1 MAEIAQQV
9 TDFLSVSAPFDTL
22 SENEIAALIKG
33 AELLYLNEE
42 CVAELT
48 HNVTGLY
55 LIQNGQY
62 SVVDSNEPARHLSDG
77 DFFGYPAFLDST
89 EYPINIKVDRPG
101 LVYRFARDAFT
112 AALDKES
119 VRHFFAAL
127 QSNSLQH
134 QMLEDSNSM
143 WLYKPLRDVV
153 SKAPVSIS
161 KETTIRDAAVKMTE
175 YRVSS
180 LLITEQEELVGIV
193 TDRDLRSRVVAEAMP
208 YSHAVSTVMTSSPS
222 SISEKKTMFDA
233 MALMTEK
240 NIHHLPVVKA
250 NSQLPVGM
258 VTASDIVRLQR
269 SNVLFIIGE
278 LAKAESLYTLAR
290 LSWQLPHYFSA
301 HAKRVGDFDIA
312 GKILSQATDTMT
324 RKLIGFFQEANGK
337 APMLFAWLVYG
348 SQAREDQTMGSDQD
362 NALLL
367 ASEPTPEQADY
378 FKAMSEYVCNGLAK
392 CGIKLCDGNIMASNP
407 ELRLSINSAVHE
419 AARWVKEPT
428 SDAIMHFNIFLD
440 ARCAAGDTSLF
451 KQLQE
456 KRAPLLKQ
464 SMFLAALARHTN
476 SIAVPLSV
484 FQKFVFEKGAAQK
497 DAIDIKVRAVALVN
511 NIARVYALASGIS
524 EPSTLA
530 RLKAIDPSSGL
541 SKKDAKNLADIWVFL
556 NRLRWRHQLSQN
568 VTDNLVSI
576 SELSSIEKHQL
587 KAAFKAIDRAK
598 QAMVMR
604 FSGGMG

>member
-9 TDFLSVSAPFDTL
+9 RDFLSVSAPFDRL
-22 SENEIAALIKG
+22 SPTEVEHLVKG
-33 AELLYLNEE
+33 AELMYLTEE
-42 CVAELT
+42 CVSELT
-48 HNVTGLY
+48 HNISGLY
-55 LIQNGQY
+55 LIQSGQF
-62 SVVDSNEPARHLSDG
+62 SVVDSDKGSRHLSEG
-77 DFFGYPAFLDST
+77 DYFGYPAFLDRTDYS
-89 EYPINIKVDRPG
+89 IDIKVDNPG
-101 LVYRFARDAFT
+101 LVYRFSGDAFT
-112 AALDKES
+112 LLLEKTS
-119 VRHFFAAL
+119 VSHFFNAL

-143 WLYKPLRDVV
+143 WLYRPLREVV

-161 KETTIRDAAVKMTE
+161 KDTTIQDAAIKMTE

-180 LLITEQEELVGIV
+180 LLITEDEKLVGIV
-193 TDRDLRSRVVAEAMP
+193 TDRDLRSRVVAEALP
-208 YSHAVSTVMTSSPS
+208 YTDAVFSVMTNTPA
-222 SISEKKTMFDA
+222 SISENKTMFDA
-233 MALMTEK
+233 MALMSEK
-240 NIHHLPVVKA
+240 NIHHLPVVKV
-250 NSQLPVGM
+250 NTQVPIGM

-278 LAKAESLYTLAR
+278 LAKAESLYSLAR

-324 RKLIGFFQEANGK
+324 RKLIGFFQEAHGK

-367 ASEPTPEQADY
+367 ASDPTPEQADY
-378 FKAMSEYVCNGLAK
+378 FKAMSEYVCQGLAK

-407 ELRLSINSAVHE
+407 ELRLSLDKAVDE
-419 AARWVKEPT
+419 AKRWVNAPT
-428 SDAIMHFNIFLD
+428 GDAIMHFNIFLD
-440 ARCAAGDTSLF
+440 ARCAAGDASLF
-451 KQLQE
+451 KQLQSR
-456 KRAPLLKQ
+456 RAPLLKQ

-484 FQKFVFEKGAAQK
+484 FQKFVFEKGGKQK
-497 DAIDIKVRAVALVN
+497 DTIDIKVRAVALIN
-511 NIARVYALASGIS
+511 NIARVYALACGIS
-524 EPSTLA
+524 EPGTLA
-530 RLKAIDPSSGL
+530 RLKSIDAGSGL
-541 SKKDAKNLADIWVFL
+541 SQKDANNLADIWVFM
-556 NRLRWRHQLSQN
+556 NRLRWRHQLTQN

-598 QAMVMR
+598 QAMVLR
-604 FSGGMG
+604 FSGGVG